1 MINNPVQIISIAEAA
16 HQVLAGPT
24 SGAAALPI
32 FRQLAAADLSDTATS
47 GNVLRGNGSIFTSAA
62 LAASDLSDGTTGSGA
77 VVLAA
82 SPTFTTLA
90 TSPEFNASSVSGYEL
105 LGQPAVV
112 SDGTSMYIRPPLA
125 AGNVIIQNQPQT
137 SYLTLYASG
146 GVCLTAGGDPGTN
159 NLNINGVYKVGNT
172 SGVVGSVG
180 PYTGD
185 QITALTVKGGIVT
198 TYTGTSDE
206 RLKTDI
212 VPFSRG
218 LDAIGSIAPVTYSW
232 NEAGQK
238 ISGFAP
244 GMKQT
249 GFSAQNVQKTIP
261 EAVGLEGEYLTLDT
275 RPILCAL
282 VNAIKELSAKV
293 NELSAQITE
302 LKAAR

>member
-1 MINNPVQIISIAEAA
+1 
-16 HQVLAGPT
+16 
-24 SGAAALPI
+24 
-32 FRQLAAADLSDTATS
+32 
-47 GNVLRGNGSIFTSAA
+47 
-62 LAASDLSDGTTGSGA
+62 
-77 VVLAA
+77 
-82 SPTFTTLA
+82 
-90 TSPEFNASSVSGYEL
+90 
-105 LGQPAVV
+105 
-112 SDGTSMYIRPPLA
+112 
-125 AGNVIIQNQPQT
+125 
-137 SYLTLYASG
+137 
-146 GVCLTAGGDPGTN
+146 LTAGGDPGTN